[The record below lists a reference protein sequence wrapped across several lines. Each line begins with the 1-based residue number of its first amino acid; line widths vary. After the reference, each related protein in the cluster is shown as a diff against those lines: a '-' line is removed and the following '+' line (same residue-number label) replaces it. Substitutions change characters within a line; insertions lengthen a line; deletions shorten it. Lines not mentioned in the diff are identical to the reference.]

1 MDSETTI
8 AGIDLGTSNSSIG
21 VVKDGVVVIVTDYSG
36 NRVIPSVISFLKSG
50 ILYGQEA
57 KKKMVQH
64 PENTIYHIKRILGLQ
79 YSDPTVQEEIKSVP
93 FTITKDHFGRPI
105 ISVEFANGRQYFN
118 VETLNDMLISYL
130 VGLAEQYTNR
140 KIHDIVITCPAYFTE
155 NQRRSVM
162 DAGTVA
168 GYNVL
173 CVLNEPTAAAIAY
186 GFDVVEKESLVL
198 VYDLGGGTFDVSL
211 MKASHNHYTV
221 CGVDGDTHCGG
232 MDFDRIIAGMIEEAL
247 QNQGITISKSNTRSQ
262 MRLLERAEKAKIELS
277 VVTSTTIED
286 SVWGDN
292 EEFDITRAEFERRAK
307 KLIDKTIMIVTRL
320 LEKTNMTT
328 EQVDEVVL
336 IGGSSRIPCIRHR
349 LEELFGAEK
358 ISEKIHPEE
367 AVARGATMRAM
378 TINSKNDVSLL
389 FESGM
394 PDLESLEALDA
405 IPDGIVISD
414 CIPMAI
420 GIRQYNDKMSVLFK
434 KNQPYPCKK
443 ERKYTTAGNQ
453 TKMLSFQVYQGDS
466 EYYYDN
472 KLICGFEV
480 QLGDMEPDE
489 KMIIHITANY
499 DENGILQIVA
509 EDRKR
514 NEKKVV
520 TISRQSTNLTATEI
534 EEMQKRV
541 VDTQELS
548 HELELQSNYIS
559 HSASLKQ
566 FIQQHSAELE
576 KKAGKEYVSQVLN
589 GLLPAESLDCDT
601 LRLMIEWIDE
611 VIQYFRKCV

>member
-1 MDSETTI
+1 
-8 AGIDLGTSNSSIG
+8 
-21 VVKDGVVVIVTDYSG
+21 
-36 NRVIPSVISFLKSG
+36 
-50 ILYGQEA
+50 
-57 KKKMVQH
+57 
-64 PENTIYHIKRILGLQ
+64 
-79 YSDPTVQEEIKSVP
+79 
-93 FTITKDHFGRPI
+93 
-105 ISVEFANGRQYFN
+105 
-118 VETLNDMLISYL
+118 
-130 VGLAEQYTNR
+130 
-140 KIHDIVITCPAYFTE
+140 
-155 NQRRSVM
+155 
-162 DAGTVA
+162 
-168 GYNVL
+168 
-173 CVLNEPTAAAIAY
+173 
-186 GFDVVEKESLVL
+186 
-198 VYDLGGGTFDVSL
+198 
-211 MKASHNHYTV
+211 
-221 CGVDGDTHCGG
+221 
-232 MDFDRIIAGMIEEAL
+232 
-247 QNQGITISKSNTRSQ
+247 
-262 MRLLERAEKAKIELS
+262 
-277 VVTSTTIED
+277 
-286 SVWGDN
+286 
-292 EEFDITRAEFERRAK
+292 
-307 KLIDKTIMIVTRL
+307 
-320 LEKTNMTT
+320 MTT

-559 HSASLKQ
+559 PLRQPQAVHSATQ
-566 FIQQHSAELE
+566 RQTREEGGEGVRVPGAER
-576 KKAGKEYVSQVLN
+576 
-589 GLLPAESLDCDT
+589 LLPAESLDCDT
-601 LRLMIEWIDE
+601 LRLMIERIDE